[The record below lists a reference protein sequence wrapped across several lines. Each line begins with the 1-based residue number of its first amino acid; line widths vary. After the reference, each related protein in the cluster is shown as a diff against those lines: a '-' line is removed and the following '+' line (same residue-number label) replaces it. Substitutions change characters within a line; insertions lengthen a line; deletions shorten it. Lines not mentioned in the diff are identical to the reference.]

1 MTEQT
6 IKPSVVNKA
15 VRLLYIALALGVFRA
30 TMEAVSIAKRSLIGF
45 FIMISILGLTWF
57 LIYKINCGRNWARI
71 VFLVLFVL
79 SIFDPPYS
87 IQLSVQFLPTSF
99 FSGLLIIGQ
108 AILRLM
114 ALIMLFKKQSN
125 LWFSANPLPNGVGV
139 SR

>member
-1 MTEQT
+1 MIEQT

-15 VRLLYIALALGVFRA
+15 VRLLYISLALGVFRG
-30 TMEAVSIAKRSLIGF
+30 TMEAVNIVKQSLIGF
-45 FIMISILGLTWF
+45 FVMIAILGLAWF
-57 LIYKINCGRNWARI
+57 LIYKIDCGRNWARI
-71 VFLVLFVL
+71 VFLILFVL
-79 SIFDPPYS
+79 SIFEPPYS

-108 AILRLM
+108 VILRLM

-125 LWFSANPLPNGVGV
+125 LWFRANPLPNGVGA